1 MKQQE
6 KMMLDLKVDREI
18 NLSTGTSRHD
28 TKWKNKTMA
37 WSAFLDRLQHPTV
50 TQESAAE
57 YAKLPKGKRDEIK
70 DVGGYVGG
78 FLKQGRRKA
87 DHVQSRSIVTLD
99 ADSGHKDLWD
109 DIQLLS
115 TFAIA
120 VYTTHSHTSSHP
132 RYRFIVPLS
141 RPVTVDEYEPLARK
155 IASKFGM
162 DYFDDTTYQA
172 ERLMYWPSH
181 SFDGDY
187 LFDYQDDTWCNPDEI
202 LAEYPDW
209 SDSSYWP
216 ESSRGHNIRARAA
229 KKQGD
234 PLEKPG
240 AIGAFNRVYS
250 IKEAIETFLEGV
262 YSETRHPDRYTYME
276 GSTSGGL
283 VIYDDKF
290 AYSHHGTDPV
300 GDMLVNAFD
309 LVRIHK
315 FGELDDNV
323 KSTTPTSKRPSFKE
337 MHAFVIE
344 LEDVNSLMAQEA
356 FAEFGVEED
365 SDQEDSSNVED
376 DRSWIQITKQG
387 PDINTFLLAKQI
399 TKEIPL
405 FYDGFEL
412 LRYNAQTGIWTA
424 DSEEFLK
431 SYIAVKKLAAET
443 KIRLLSETIA
453 SIKAQTFSESV
464 FEDGDLT
471 KIVLKNGVYDMKRDK
486 FSSTFDPDLHARASH
501 PIEFDADADCPVFK
515 GFITE
520 VLGEEMLPFI
530 FEWFGY
536 NFYRSYD
543 VQKMLFIHGKGG
555 TGKSTLINL
564 LREMIGSDNYSAV
577 TLQYLMT
584 ERFAKIG
591 LYRKVANFD
600 TDAKPQYLADGA
612 TLKMLTGEDAIYAD
626 RKNKEPITFYNY
638 AKLTFAM
645 NELPPMR
652 DFSGGLKR
660 RMMILTMDKVLT
672 NEVKELYPLEVIQGE
687 LAGIFN
693 EAMKGLRRLL
703 KNGEFSESKIM
714 KDDVVKWEQGNDV
727 VAMFIDEECKV
738 GKDLSTPV
746 KVAYDDYKLYCSSSG
761 YKPLSRNSFGQ
772 RMTELGFVNKLIKID
787 GKPIRSWEGIQSE
800 SDVFL

>member
-1 MKQQE
+1 MNVEEVALNIK
-6 KMMLDLKVDREI
+6 LDREI
-18 NLSTGTSRHD
+18 NLSTGSSRHD
-28 TKWKNKTMA
+28 LSWKNKTMA
-37 WSAFLDRLQHPTV
+37 WSEFLKRLQKPTV
-50 TQESAAE
+50 TQETVAE
-57 YAKLPKGKRDEIK
+57 YAKMAKSQRDEIK
-70 DVGGYVGG
+70 DVGGFVGG

-99 ADSGHKDLWD
+99 ADSGHKELWE

-115 TFAIA
+115 TFAVA
-120 VYTTHSHTSSHP
+120 VYTTHSHTESAP
-132 RYRFIVPLS
+132 RYRFIIPLS
-141 RPVTVDEYEPLARK
+141 RPVTVDEYEPIARK
-155 IASKFGM
+155 IADKFGM

-172 ERLMYWPSH
+172 SRLMYWPSH
-181 SFDGDY
+181 PFDGEY
-187 LFDYQDDTWCNPDEI
+187 LFDYQDDNWCSPEEI

-216 ESSRGHNIRARAA
+216 ESSRGGKIRERAA
-229 KKQGD
+229 KKLGD
-234 PLEKPG
+234 PLLKPG
-240 AIGAFNRVYS
+240 AIGAFNKSYS
-250 IKEAIETFLEGV
+250 IVEAIETFLEGV
-262 YSETRHPDRYTYME
+262 YMETRHPDRFTYAD

-300 GDMLVNAFD
+300 GDQLVNAFD

-315 FGELDDNV
+315 FGELDDEV
-323 KSTTPTSKRPSFKE
+323 KPTTPISKRPSFKE
-337 MHAFVIE
+337 MQAFA
-344 LEDVNSLMAQEA
+344 LNLDTVNTVLVQEA
-356 FAEFGVEED
+356 FADFGVEEN
-365 SDQEDSSNVED
+365 EDVNTDVTD
-376 DRSWIQITKQG
+376 DRSWIQMTNVG
-387 PDINTFLLAKQI
+387 ADINPYLLAKQI
-399 TKEIPL
+399 VREIPL
-405 FYDGFEL
+405 FYDGYEL
-412 LRYNAQTGIWTA
+412 LRYNSKTGIWSP

-431 SYIAVKKLAAET
+431 SYIAVNKLAAET
-443 KIRLLSETIA
+443 RMRLLSETIA
-453 SIKAQTFSESV
+453 SIKAQTYSESV
-464 FEDGDLT
+464 FEDGDLN
-471 KIVLKNGVYDMKRDK
+471 KIVLSNGVYDIKRDS
-486 FSSTFDPDLHARASH
+486 FSSSFDSKLHARASH
-501 PIEFDADADCPVFK
+501 PIEFDADADCPIFK
-515 GFITE
+515 GYLSEI
-520 VLGEEMLPFI
+520 LGEEMMPFV

-591 LYRKVANFD
+591 LYRRVANFD

-660 RMMILTMDKVLT
+660 RMLILTMDNVLT
-672 NEVKELYPLEVIQGE
+672 PEVKERFPLDEIKLE
-687 LAGIFN
+687 MAGIFN
-693 EAMKGLRRLL
+693 EAMNGLRRLL
-703 KNGEFSESKIM
+703 NKGEFSESSAM

-727 VAMFIDEECKV
+727 VAMFIEEECTV
-738 GKDLSTPV
+738 GKNLSTPV
-746 KVAYDDYKLYCSSSG
+746 KDAYNDYKSYCSSSG

-772 RMTELGFVNKLIKID
+772 RMTELGFINKLIKID
-787 GKPIRSWEGIQSE
+787 GKPIRSWEGLKSD
-800 SDVFL
+800 SDVIF